1 MRQNKR
7 LQSIF
12 QFGLFLGIVIF
23 LNILANARLGNQ
35 PLYTYL
41 DLTED
46 KRFTL
51 TEPTRTLLRDLDDV
65 VYGRILLDGEFPAG
79 FKRLQKATI
88 EMLDDFRSESGYIEY
103 TLENPSE
110 GKPEEVNERY
120 KKLTQEGVIPT
131 NLRVKESGETVNKTI
146 FPYVIFYYKGR
157 SAAVSLLENQS
168 PSASQE
174 VVLNN
179 SVSLLEYKFANAIQ
193 KLKKGVKQPIAFTT
207 GHGELPP
214 AQTADLERS
223 LRRFYETGRFN
234 LDSTPYINPDL
245 QALIIAKPTEP
256 FSEKD
261 KFKLDQYVMNGGK
274 LLWMIDK
281 LAVSLDSL
289 RREVYL
295 PKQYDLNIDDLL
307 FRYGIRIQPNLL
319 LDLQCTRIPQ
329 VVGRQGNQPQ
339 FDYFPYPYHLIAVP
353 GSDHPI
359 VKSVDGVNLKY
370 VSTIDTNIRTKTALE
385 KTILLSSAGRSFM
398 QYLPLRMNFEILQT
412 GFDARQF
419 DKGPQTVAM
428 LVEGTFPSMYENRVT
443 SSMRAALSQIG
454 QELKTESLPNK
465 MIVVADG
472 DLASNQV
479 NPRTQ
484 EIIPLGFNQFDGQ
497 RYANKD
503 FLLNAIE
510 YLVDDTG
517 LIAARGKEIKLRLL
531 DRTKVEEEKGYWQVI
546 NIALPLAFLLIFGWL
561 FNFVR
566 RYRYTR

>member
-23 LNILANARLGNQ
+23 INILANARLGNQ

-51 TEPTRTLLRDLDDV
+51 TEPTRALLRDLDDV

-103 TLENPSE
+103 TLENPSD

-234 LDSTPYINPDL
+234 LDSTPYISPDL

-353 GSDHPI
+353 GSDHPV

-385 KTILLSSAGRSFM
+385 KTILLSSSGRSFM

-443 SSMRAALSQIG
+443 SSMRAALRQIG
-454 QELKTESLPNK
+454 QELKTESPPNK

-472 DLASNQV
+472 DLARNQV

-484 EIIPLGFNQFDGQ
+484 GIIPLGFNQFDGQ

-561 FNFVR
+561 FNFIR